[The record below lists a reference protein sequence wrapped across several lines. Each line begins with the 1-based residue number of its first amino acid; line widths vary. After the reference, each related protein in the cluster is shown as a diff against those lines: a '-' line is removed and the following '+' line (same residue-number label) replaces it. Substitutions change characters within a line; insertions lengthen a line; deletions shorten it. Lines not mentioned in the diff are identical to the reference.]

1 MTRRTISF
9 VITALFWAGAAAAQT
24 MPEVYARIYG
34 NWCGPSHP
42 VDMSRAAPPVD
53 RLDAACMRH
62 DYCVA
67 ARGDYDCGCDISLLQ
82 ELRTTRWSNP
92 EIQGN
97 ARAIYDI
104 IAIMPCSSP
113 DGTTYKQTLFVVDML
128 YDVAAGKGMPM
139 DVIER
144 WRDLIFGQ

>member
-1 MTRRTISF
+1 MKQRAIVSA
-9 VITALFWAGAAAAQT
+9 ILALFWADAAVAQT
-24 MPEVYARIYG
+24 IPDVYARIYG

-82 ELRTTRWSNP
+82 ELRGTRWGNP
-92 EIQGN
+92 VIQGN
-97 ARAIYDI
+97 ARAIYD
-104 IAIMPCSSP
+104 AVALVPCSNP
-113 DGTTYKQTLFVVDML
+113 DGTTYKQTLFVVDLL
-128 YDVAAGKGMPM
+128 YDFASGKGMPM
-139 DVIER
+139 DVVDR
-144 WRDLIFGQ
+144 WRDLMFGR